1 MNSNR
6 GLWITLLVLLL
17 IVCCCCCALAW
28 GAGSLA
34 LGGIRMGA
42 SAIGPDSGG
51 WEQFFRSWGNEWRG
65 WAGPWQGGWGAQAS
79 EPIQQSLTVA
89 GPATLDL
96 SVPVGDVTVS
106 TGPAGQVK
114 VEGTKRATG
123 ATVADAQRMLD
134 NMQVKIDQS
143 GDKVWVRV
151 SGQFTGSNSGRSP
164 AVDLTITVPQETTLT
179 ANMGVGRLQVNGTAG
194 DATIN
199 AEVGDVVL
207 SDVMPAAKL
216 FVKTRVSSVDFSGA
230 LAPDGKYEITTDI
243 GKIALRLPA
252 TSAFIIDARS
262 DIGDVNVGFPVSGTA
277 NREALVGKQ
286 VQGEVGENP
295 TTSLTMHSRVG
306 EISVNPGR

>member
-42 SAIGPDSGG
+42 SAVGPDTGG
-51 WEQFFRSWGNEWRG
+51 WERWFRSWNNGWRG
-65 WAGPWQGGWGAQAS
+65 WAGPWQGGLGAQAS
-79 EPIQQSLTVA
+79 EPIEQTLTVQ

-96 SVPVGDVTVS
+96 SVPVGDVTVK

-114 VEGTKRATG
+114 VEGTKRVYAATE
-123 ATVADAQRMLD
+123 ADAQRLLD
-134 NMQVKIDQS
+134 GIQVKIDQS

-151 SGQFTGSNSGRSP
+151 SGQFMGNNSGRSP
-164 AVDLTITVPQETTLT
+164 TVDLTITVPKQTTLI
-179 ANMGVGRLQVNGTAG
+179 ANMGVGRLQVSGTQG

-199 AEVGDVVL
+199 AEVGDVIL
-207 SDVMPAAKL
+207 TDIMPAAKL

-230 LAPDGKYEITTDI
+230 LAPDGKVEITTDI

-252 TSAFIIDARS
+252 NSAFIIDARS
-262 DIGDVNVGFPVSGTA
+262 DIGDVNIGFPVSGSA
-277 NREALVGKQ
+277 SREALVGKE
-286 VQGEVGENP
+286 VKGKVGENP
-295 TTSLTMHSRVG
+295 TTSLTLHSRVG